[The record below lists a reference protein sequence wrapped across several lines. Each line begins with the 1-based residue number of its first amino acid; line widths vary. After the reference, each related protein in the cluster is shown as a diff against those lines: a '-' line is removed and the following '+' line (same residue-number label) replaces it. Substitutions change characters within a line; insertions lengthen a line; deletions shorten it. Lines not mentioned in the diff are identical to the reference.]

1 MSKDTLTEKDKEL
14 ANAIV
19 GIYKNVED
27 MTLIGAEYNE
37 RNYKLFTSRIIEL
50 EEELDSTPKIFKKKR
65 AKLEQQIKD
74 MQELAD
80 THFNNYLAECQDL
93 YNLHTA
99 FFKGKRE
106 EV

>member
-37 RNYKLFTSRIIEL
+37 RNYKLFTSRVIEL
-50 EEELDSTPKIFKKKR
+50 KLDKT
-65 AKLEQQIKD
+65 IKD
-74 MQELAD
+74 LED
-80 THFNNYLAECQDL
+80 TYNNYV
-93 YNLHTA
+93 
-99 FFKGKRE
+99 KE
-106 EV
+106 EDKDNG

>member
-27 MTLIGAEYNE
+27 MTLIGVEYNE
-37 RNYKLFTSRIIEL
+37 RNYKLFMSRIIKL

-65 AKLEQQIKD
+65 AKLEQ
-74 MQELAD
+74 ELKNLQD
-80 THFNNYLAECQDL
+80 TVDKHFKKLLDECNDL
-93 YNLHTA
+93 YDLHTS
-99 FFKGKRE
+99 FLRE
-106 EV
+106 EGEYE

>member
-37 RNYKLFTSRIIEL
+37 RNYKLFTSRVIEL
-50 EEELDSTPKIFKKKR
+50 EED
-65 AKLEQQIKD
+65 KD
-74 MQELAD
+74 
-80 THFNNYLAECQDL
+80 N
-93 YNLHTA
+93 
-99 FFKGKRE
+99 G
-106 EV
+106 

>member
-37 RNYKLFTSRIIEL
+37 RNYKLFTSRVIEL
-50 EEELDSTPKIFKKKR
+50 KLDKT
-65 AKLEQQIKD
+65 IKD
-74 MQELAD
+74 LED
-80 THFNNYLAECQDL
+80 TYNNYVKKEDKD
-93 YNLHTA
+93 N
-99 FFKGKRE
+99 G
-106 EV
+106 

>member
-37 RNYKLFTSRIIEL
+37 RNYKLFTVE
-50 EEELDSTPKIFKKKR
+50 
-65 AKLEQQIKD
+65 
-74 MQELAD
+74 
-80 THFNNYLAECQDL
+80 
-93 YNLHTA
+93 
-99 FFKGKRE
+99 
-106 EV
+106 

>member
-37 RNYKLFTSRIIEL
+37 RNYKLFTSRVIEL
-50 EEELDSTPKIFKKKR
+50 EEELDSTPKIFK
-65 AKLEQQIKD
+65 
-74 MQELAD
+74 
-80 THFNNYLAECQDL
+80 
-93 YNLHTA
+93 
-99 FFKGKRE
+99 
-106 EV
+106 